1 MKLHLFLFFILFSCK
16 PVVDANKQTIEAIK
30 DKTFKVI
37 PNSDR
42 TLKLYF
48 KKEESFADPI
58 PKVTYLVT
66 DYQTENVKKNLET
79 VAAEKIYWKSNT
91 VIAVIPYHEV
101 MKEPTEVGKI
111 DNKNEILIKI
121 DN

>member
-37 PNSDR
+37 PNSSR

-58 PKVTYLVT
+58 PKVSYFVT